1 MANPT
6 LRRVANNLVDPSRKA
21 NAGPIHF
28 GMMFGPLLIENGV
41 PGYENLKSKLLFWM
55 VTTCSTSS
63 GALIS
68 RRPLPSLCLK
78 PQEAL
83 LFAADHQRDEKTD
96 PEVHI
101 FDDKVSGVRKLHQ
114 ILAINRQR
122 QFLGSVKKIYGGA
135 FSGHA
140 DAFREGE
147 QEIIKCFIEAAD
159 SFQYLPGKSVAANRK
174 RLFRHSTLVV
184 GKIQELFGSEVE
196 IYLQHFANAIS
207 SLSTPLRWD
216 LDTNN
221 CQHFT
226 RNLLNQLDVS
236 TLFHRFPINYF
247 NNEAVKKKKQ
257 WPFPRYLLSFGSDID
272 TPIALLRPQVR
283 SLIWNFYHQKRD
295 DCDMIEFAE
304 QFRTKACPAPTD
316 TWEIL
321 CDEDVISEYGATTRI
336 HRLSM
341 VDALW
346 AIPRDTVSILQTGLM
361 RSWARHSDNEGRSL
375 SPRQWVLNR
384 LRLLHQ
390 LDIFASLCSGL
401 AATILRDL
409 GKDVEHL
416 SRYYFPTAETFG
428 TLHSSEKVVAYPRVG
443 IMFITGRERDWW
455 KREVKHIIDKMTK
468 KRIPLK

>member
-295 DCDMIEFAE
+295 DCDMIEFA
-304 QFRTKACPAPTD
+304 
-316 TWEIL
+316 
-321 CDEDVISEYGATTRI
+321 
-336 HRLSM
+336 
-341 VDALW
+341 
-346 AIPRDTVSILQTGLM
+346 
-361 RSWARHSDNEGRSL
+361 
-375 SPRQWVLNR
+375 
-384 LRLLHQ
+384 
-390 LDIFASLCSGL
+390 
-401 AATILRDL
+401 
-409 GKDVEHL
+409 
-416 SRYYFPTAETFG
+416 
-428 TLHSSEKVVAYPRVG
+428 
-443 IMFITGRERDWW
+443 
-455 KREVKHIIDKMTK
+455 
-468 KRIPLK
+468 

>member
-1 MANPT
+1 
-6 LRRVANNLVDPSRKA
+6 
-21 NAGPIHF
+21 
-28 GMMFGPLLIENGV
+28 
-41 PGYENLKSKLLFWM
+41 M
-55 VTTCSTSS
+55 VTPYSTSS

-78 PQEAL
+78 PREAL
-83 LFAADHQRDEKTD
+83 LFAADPKRDETTD
-96 PEVHI
+96 LDVHI
-101 FDDKVSGVRKLHQ
+101 FDDKVSGERKIDQ
-114 ILAINRQR
+114 VLAINRER
-122 QFLGSVKKIYGGA
+122 HFLGSVKKIYGGT

-147 QEIIKCFIEAAD
+147 QEIIKCFIETAD
-159 SFQYLPGKSVAANRK
+159 SFQYLPGKDVAANRK
-174 RLFRHSTLVV
+174 RLFRHSALVV
-184 GKIQELFGSEVE
+184 GKIQELFGNEVE

-207 SLSTPLRWD
+207 SLSTPLRWH

-226 RNLLNQLDVS
+226 RNLLNQLNIS
-236 TLFHRFPINYF
+236 NLFHRLPKNYF
-247 NNEAVKKKKQ
+247 DDETVKKKKQ
-257 WPFPRYLLSFGSDID
+257 WPIPRYLLSFGPDID

-295 DCDMIEFAE
+295 DCDMTEFAE

-316 TWEIL
+316 AWEIL
-321 CDEDVISEYGATTRI
+321 CDEDVISKYDAAART

-341 VDALW
+341 IDALW

-384 LRLLHQ
+384 LRILHQ
-390 LDIFASLCSGL
+390 VDAFASLCSGL
-401 AATILRDL
+401 AAAILREL
-409 GKDVEHL
+409 GNNIELL
-416 SRYYFPTAETFG
+416 SRYYYPTAETYG
-428 TLHSSEKVVAYPRVG
+428 TLHASEKVVVYHRMG

-455 KREVKHIIDKMTK
+455 KREVKHMIDTLTK
-468 KRIPLK
+468 KHIPSQINPK